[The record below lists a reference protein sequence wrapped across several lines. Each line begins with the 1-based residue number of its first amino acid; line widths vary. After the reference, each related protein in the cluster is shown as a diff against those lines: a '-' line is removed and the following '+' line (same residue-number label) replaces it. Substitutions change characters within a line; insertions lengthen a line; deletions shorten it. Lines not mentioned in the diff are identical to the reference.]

1 MESEQE
7 SQMKAGMVLNLSRFT
22 EWPNQLKGQNSFTIV
37 LYEAK
42 NLKRMEAGFEKLKVQ
57 GLPVDLVNY
66 YEGMDL
72 QKVQILF
79 IGEQTEDEI
88 KITLLEEFSKYEV
101 LTISEAE
108 DFAENGGMVRL
119 YKLDKKMT
127 FDVNVGAIR
136 ASKLK
141 MSSRVLKLAKGII
154 R

>member
-1 MESEQE
+1 
-7 SQMKAGMVLNLSRFT
+7 
-22 EWPNQLKGQNSFTIV
+22 
-37 LYEAK
+37 
-42 NLKRMEAGFEKLKVQ
+42 
-57 GLPVDLVNY
+57 VNY

-108 DFAENGGMVRL
+108 NFAENGGMVRL